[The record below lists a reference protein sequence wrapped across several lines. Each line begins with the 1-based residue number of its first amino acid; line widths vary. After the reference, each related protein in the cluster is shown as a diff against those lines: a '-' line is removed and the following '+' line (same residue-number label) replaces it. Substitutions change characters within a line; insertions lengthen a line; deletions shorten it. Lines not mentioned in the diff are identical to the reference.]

1 MKILMFGWEFP
12 PYNSGGLGVACMG
25 LTQALSS
32 KGVDITFV
40 LPKKFDVNVNYMKFR
55 FADTNVKFI
64 GVNSLLTAYAT
75 SDSYGLKALRR
86 RSIYGNNLID
96 EVLRYAKLASEIA
109 SEVDHDIIHA
119 HDWLSF
125 LAGESAQEVSGAP
138 LITHVHATEFDRT
151 GGTGVNQQVFEI
163 EKEGCSKANDVIAVS
178 NLTKNILT
186 SNYEIDSS
194 KVHVV
199 HNGISS
205 NSFTISSR
213 DDISGLTKLKELGYY
228 IVSFVGR
235 ITLQKGPDYFLQ
247 VAKKVL
253 EYNKKVLFVI
263 AGSGDMQNQI
273 IMEAAK
279 LGISNRVLFAGFLR
293 GEELS
298 NLYKLSDV
306 FVMPS
311 VSEPFGL
318 TALESLLH
326 GTPILI
332 SKQSGVSEVVDA
344 SLKSDFWDV
353 YDMADKILAL
363 TQYKNLRQ
371 VLSSEGH
378 DQAMKCT
385 WDKAAD
391 KTIEIYN
398 HLLNT

>member
-1 MKILMFGWEFP
+1 
-12 PYNSGGLGVACMG
+12 MG

-32 KGVDITFV
+32 KGIDITFV
-40 LPKKFDVNVNYMKFR
+40 LPKRFDVNVNYMKFR
-55 FADTNVKFI
+55 FADSSLKCI
-64 GVNSLLTAYAT
+64 GVNSLLSAYVT
-75 SDSYGLKALRR
+75 SESYGLKALRA
-86 RSIYGNNLID
+86 RSIYGNNLLA
-96 EVLRYAKLASEIA
+96 EVARYAKLASEIA

-125 LAGESAQEVSGAP
+125 LAGEAAQETSGAP
-138 LITHVHATEFDRT
+138 LVTHVHATEFDRT
-151 GGTGVNQQVFEI
+151 GGTGVNQQVYEI
-163 EKEGCSKANDVIAVS
+163 EKEGCSRATDVIAVS

-186 SNYEIDSS
+186 SNYGIDSS

-199 HNGISS
+199 HNGI
-205 NSFTISSR
+205 NPDSFDVPNR
-213 DDISGLTKLKELGYY
+213 ADISGIVKLKEMGYS

-273 IMEAAK
+273 IMEAARM
-279 LGISNRVLFAGFLR
+279 GISNRVLFAGFLR

-318 TALESLLH
+318 TALESLAY

-353 YDMADKILAL
+353 MDMADKILAL

-371 VLSSEGH
+371 VLSHEGH

-391 KTIEIYN
+391 KTIDIYN
-398 HLLNT
+398 HLLKT